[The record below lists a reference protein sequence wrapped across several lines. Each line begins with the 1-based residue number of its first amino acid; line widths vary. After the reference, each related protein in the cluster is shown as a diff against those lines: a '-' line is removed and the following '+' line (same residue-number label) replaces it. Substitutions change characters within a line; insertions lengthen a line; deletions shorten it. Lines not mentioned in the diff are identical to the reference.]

1 MKKTRFDLEEDILS
15 CWQVTEE
22 LKVIL
27 DALGYDPLFK
37 DMDAAYSDKLM
48 NLLIGM
54 RAMNELR
61 FNKLF
66 STFSEVCFTPL
77 GKMNDD

>member
-1 MKKTRFDLEEDILS
+1 MKTRFDLEEDILS

-27 DALGYDPLFK
+27 DALEHDSVFQ
-37 DMDAAYSDKLM
+37 DMEAEYSDKLM
-48 NLLIGM
+48 NLLIGI

-66 STFSEVCFTPL
+66 STFSEVCFPPPERN
-77 GKMNDD
+77 K